1 MKLNPGANAFPKDA
15 YTATIDLLQ
24 GMLHFDPQ
32 RRLKI
37 AEVAEKLAALKI
49 VVKPEPKVTG
59 SFDDFIASS
68 DFKALTEDEITESLP
83 PPGP

>member
-1 MKLNPGANAFPKDA
+1 MKLNPGAKTFPKDA

-49 VVKPEPKVTG
+49 VVKPEPVTD